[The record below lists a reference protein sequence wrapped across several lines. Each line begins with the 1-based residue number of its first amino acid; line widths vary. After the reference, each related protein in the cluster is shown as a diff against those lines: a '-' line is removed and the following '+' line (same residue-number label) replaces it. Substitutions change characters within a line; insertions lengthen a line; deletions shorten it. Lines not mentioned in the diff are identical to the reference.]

1 MAGGYSTS
9 HGAQG
14 NLKIYRRGL
23 DLLIHKDPNEFI
35 PHHLR
40 PILIFCIEAN
50 IRKKHM
56 ERTEMIKSQELD
68 ALAPEQYGIRKAK
81 ESDIQELNTCLF

>member
-1 MAGGYSTS
+1 
-9 HGAQG
+9 
-14 NLKIYRRGL
+14 
-23 DLLIHKDPNEFI
+23 
-35 PHHLR
+35 
-40 PILIFCIEAN
+40 
-50 IRKKHM
+50 M